1 MYEARKCN
9 DLHPLPVSMTLRSH
23 LFSYRTQKLS
33 LSTQMVLGWTRPG
46 RVCSR
51 RIPKK
56 ALTFRKCFLL
66 CKKHQNLHH
75 FQKILA
81 CSTLSATVF
90 AFFKN
95 HQKFWR
101 FQETKLGLSFYD
113 YMPIENKYYQSILT
127 LE

>member
-1 MYEARKCN
+1 MAG
-9 DLHPLPVSMTLRSH
+9 H
-23 LFSYRTQKLS
+23 
-33 LSTQMVLGWTRPG
+33 GPG
-46 RVCSR
+46 EYVAAEFQ
-51 RIPKK
+51 KK

-66 CKKHQNLHH
+66 CKKRQNLRH